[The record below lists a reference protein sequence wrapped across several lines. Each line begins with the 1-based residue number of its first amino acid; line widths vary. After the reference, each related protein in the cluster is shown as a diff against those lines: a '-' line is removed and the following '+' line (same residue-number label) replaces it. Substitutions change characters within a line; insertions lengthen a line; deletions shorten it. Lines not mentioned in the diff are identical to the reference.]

1 MTVPVVAQAGGG
13 HVGSGTLLG
22 KVMSFLNERLEV
34 DDDDD
39 HRLYDKAKPW
49 ARLVKI
55 VGQMLIGLATAVA
68 VIVVLVMRAGF
79 LVNNS
84 KALGANVSGADML
97 TADVFAIT
105 AVGLAAAAALEL
117 AYTLYTPGPDE
128 AINPL
133 LLGLSSTFLFLASK
147 TDHLDWQF
155 GFSAVFVVAALFGLF
170 RLQGAFKKR
179 YPGGKVKKVTSGGG
193 PGATDTDLPEET
205 AETRVA

>member
-1 MTVPVVAQAGGG
+1 LWLRRAEVLSVQR
-13 HVGSGTLLG
+13 TLVG
-22 KVMSFLNERLEV
+22 KVMSFLSESLEV

-39 HRLYDKAKPW
+39 HRLYDKARPW
-49 ARLVKI
+49 ARVVKI
-55 VGQMLIGLATAVA
+55 VGQMLIGLATTVA
-68 VIVVLVMRAGF
+68 VIAVLAMRAGF

-128 AINPL
+128 AINTL

-155 GFSAVFVVAALFGLF
+155 GFSALLVVAALFGLF
-170 RLQGAFKKR
+170 RLQLKF
-179 YPGGKVKKVTSGGG
+179 
-193 PGATDTDLPEET
+193 
-205 AETRVA
+205 

>member
-1 MTVPVVAQAGGG
+1 
-13 HVGSGTLLG
+13 
-22 KVMSFLNERLEV
+22 MSSLNERLEV

-49 ARLVKI
+49 AKTAKI

-68 VIVVLVMRAGF
+68 VIVVLIMRAGF
-79 LVNNS
+79 LVDNS
-84 KALGANVSGADML
+84 NALADNVSGADML

-147 TDHLDWQF
+147 TDRLDWQF

-170 RLQGAFKKR
+170 RLQGTFKKR
-179 YPGGKVKKVTSGGG
+179 YPGGKGKEMTSGDG
-193 PGATDTDLPEET
+193 PGTGDADSLGEAAGSVTG
-205 AETRVA
+205 RS